1 MGINLRFEI
10 NLNFRLVSPR
20 QRSQYLKKN
29 QKNNYDVLKEKH
41 YNNVTNVKKARIW
54 SEINTKINSLGVAP
68 RTLKLIKDK
77 WKNLTSKAKS
87 TFTEYRKEANKI
99 GGGFHQCTK

>member
-1 MGINLRFEI
+1 
-10 NLNFRLVSPR
+10 
-20 QRSQYLKKN
+20 
-29 QKNNYDVLKEKH
+29 VLKEKH

-68 RTLKLIKDK
+68 RTLKEIKDK

-87 TFTEYRKEANKI
+87 TFTMLKYEKLILSQHFDFCPAILEILIYLVLKWETCIILTNVCPWDVRYLVLL
-99 GGGFHQCTK
+99 

>member
-1 MGINLRFEI
+1 M
-10 NLNFRLVSPR
+10 
-20 QRSQYLKKN
+20 
-29 QKNNYDVLKEKH
+29 LKEKH